1 VPKEKL
7 NILLVDDDHGECD
20 FFREALEKAH
30 VSFELKCCYNV
41 LDDVYFQLLSKDFD
55 VIFLDINMPGETGV
69 SFLKKIKSK
78 EKFKDIPVIMYTVS
92 AHDSEIEECYKLGA
106 HYYLV
111 KPYAELN
118 LVESVR
124 KIFETDLTLSSRPSI
139 ENFVINLAFA

>member
-7 NILLVDDDHGECD
+7 NILLVDDDQHECGY
-20 FFREALEKAH
+20 FKEALEKAH
-30 VSFELKCCYNV
+30 IYFELTCCFNV
-41 LDDVYFQLLSKDFD
+41 LDDVYYHLLSKEFH
-55 VIFLDINMPGETGV
+55 VIFLDINMPGENGIK
-69 SFLKKIKSK
+69 FLKKIKSK

-92 AHDSEIEECYKLGA
+92 AHESEIEECYKLGA

-118 LVESVR
+118 LIESIR
-124 KIFETDLTLSSRPSI
+124 KIFETDLTSAPQPPI